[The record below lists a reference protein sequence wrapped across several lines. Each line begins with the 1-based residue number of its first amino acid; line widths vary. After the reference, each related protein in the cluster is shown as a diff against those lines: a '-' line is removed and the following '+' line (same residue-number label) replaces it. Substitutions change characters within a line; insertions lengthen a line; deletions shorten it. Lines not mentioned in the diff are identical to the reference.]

1 MPDQLTEQKQ
11 SKDYWIKNDALFVCD
26 GQKYGLTKDGS
37 TVCAGSVPGATQTL
51 PAQEKGVTTP
61 APMALHTPQDVT
73 PPETVTT
80 SPLSD
85 KIMALEG
92 WEGLGSRTIAKLLK
106 KEGVEVSHMTI
117 SRALNKMRQ
126 KVLL

>member
-1 MPDQLTEQKQ
+1 MTDQNP
-11 SKDYWIKNDALFVCD
+11 SKDTWVKDNSLFVCD
-26 GQKYGLTKDGS
+26 GKKYGLTKEGQ
-37 TVCAGSVPGATQTL
+37 TVCGGPVSGATQTL

-73 PPETVTT
+73 PPEIVTT

-92 WEGLGSRTIAKLLK
+92 WESLGSRTIAKLLK
-106 KEGVEVSHMTI
+106 KEGVKVSHMTI

-126 KVLL
+126 KVLF